1 MNSEVKSPPLL
12 EKFNVLV
19 VGNNPIELSRV
30 FDNLNKIEGKNV
42 ITEIAFDLKSIVERL
57 IKFQPQY
64 ILIDDNIGRPAL
76 KSMVTVLIKG
86 RKTKD
91 IPITV
96 LKNSNYHE
104 AISTGVLNYVL
115 KENLSGESL
124 YTALN
129 NSLKF
134 KKTQLFLLN
143 AYKKRKGQL
152 LRLITID

>member
-76 KSMVTVLIKG
+76 KSMVSALLKG

-115 KENLSGESL
+115 KANLSGDSL
-124 YTALN
+124 YTELN

-134 KKTQLFLLN
+134 KKTQLYLLN
-143 AYKKRKGQL
+143 AYKKRKRQL
-152 LRLITID
+152 FRLIAD